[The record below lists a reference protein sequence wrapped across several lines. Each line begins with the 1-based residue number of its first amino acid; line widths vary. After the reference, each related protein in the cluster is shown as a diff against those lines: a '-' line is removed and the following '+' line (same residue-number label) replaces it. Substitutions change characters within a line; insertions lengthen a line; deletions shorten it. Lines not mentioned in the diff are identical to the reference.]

1 MGSIKS
7 DHIPLTS
14 YNNDDNLL
22 SDNKLLSKKINEALK
37 DVGFEVLHTDK
48 QETVIEYVPLNNL
61 GPAFLNIIM
70 PKMDGI
76 GVLALLD
83 QNEKVN
89 LIPFI
94 IIKSLAHKF
103 HIKIR
108 TDSEADDHIT
118 KPITIEN
125 LTRITNAQIEKYYTP
140 YIGVIIKN
148 IKNNINAKLIT
159 LKQTI
164 SIQHAQINEISET
177 NNKLS
182 EQIKSKESKLFEEEI
197 KTIELSNTILLLRNQ
212 IKKEI
217 IRKDL
222 PEDQKTVFQQFIYKI
237 ERICSKKNNWRSF
250 QIRFCQVY
258 PNLLSKFI
266 QHYPKLTQLELTM
279 ISAILFN
286 LNSIQVSEIL
296 NISPQSVRKS
306 RYRLKKK
313 LKVCDNESLLKF
325 IHEFQF
331 RK

>member
-83 QNEKVN
+83 QNEKAN

-148 IKNNINAKLIT
+148 IKN
-159 LKQTI
+159 
-164 SIQHAQINEISET
+164 
-177 NNKLS
+177 
-182 EQIKSKESKLFEEEI
+182 
-197 KTIELSNTILLLRNQ
+197 IE
-212 IKKEI
+212 
-217 IRKDL
+217 
-222 PEDQKTVFQQFIYKI
+222 
-237 ERICSKKNNWRSF
+237 
-250 QIRFCQVY
+250 
-258 PNLLSKFI
+258 
-266 QHYPKLTQLELTM
+266 
-279 ISAILFN
+279 
-286 LNSIQVSEIL
+286 VS
-296 NISPQSVRKS
+296 R
-306 RYRLKKK
+306 
-313 LKVCDNESLLKF
+313 
-325 IHEFQF
+325 
-331 RK
+331 